1 MLATGRLLRH
11 ELELIR
17 RGGTGIPGWYLTTKL
32 PLVAEDGAVLG
43 VVRVSEDLGR
53 RVADDPAMPA
63 LGRVVELVG
72 SV

>member
-1 MLATGRLLRH
+1 M
-11 ELELIR
+11 
-17 RGGTGIPGWYLTTKL
+17 
-32 PLVAEDGAVLG
+32 AEDGAVLG